1 MEQKNLALLEKL
13 KDWISQNHKAKE
25 HLLAMEKW
33 IKVTYPQADDA
44 LIIAAVGH
52 DIERAFPL
60 EEGEVKPEKKNWDD
74 PDYLAWHGKRS
85 ARYLG
90 SFLTN
95 NGADPKLVEKVMNLV
110 ATHNVG
116 GNEEKDALRDADSIS
131 FLQNNADIFIDSLE
145 QGKTVDQI
153 HDKFDIMYGRIGSQE
168 NKKLAERYYA
178 EAVHKLETI

>member
-1 MEQKNLALLEKL
+1 MEPKNLALFEKL
-13 KDWISQNHKAKE
+13 KDWISKNHKAQS

-60 EEGEVKPEKKNWDD
+60 EDGEVKPEKKTWDD
-74 PDYLAWHGKRS
+74 PEYLAWHGKRS

-95 NGADPKLVEKVMNLV
+95 NGANEDLVKRVMSLVENHD
-110 ATHNVG
+110 AG
-116 GNEEKDALRDADSIS
+116 GDEEKDALRDADSIS
-131 FLQNNADIFIDSLE
+131 FLQNNEDLFMDGLKE
-145 QGKTVDQI
+145 GKTVDQM
-153 HDKFDIMYGRIGSQE
+153 HEKFDIMYKRIGSPE
-168 NKKLAERYYA
+168 NKNLADRYYT
-178 EAVHKLETI
+178 EAIHKLETL